1 MTSAFGKAAQALLN
15 ELDSIAQQHPEVM
28 DTECRERL
36 FDVLFLSVIRPQV
49 GSVLLEDGLLQDGL
63 PEDGLPDEYGLY
75 DAAGNAR
82 VRAAFQKYVPS
93 AVRAASLEGL
103 TTPAQ
108 RLAAFQ
114 DSSSDAGTSTDE
126 YFGWLDPQEV
136 GE

>member
-1 MTSAFGKAAQALLN
+1 MTSAFGAATQALLN

-36 FDVLFLSVIRPQV
+36 FDVLFLSVIRPQI
-49 GSVLLEDGLLQDGL
+49 GSVLLEDGLL
-63 PEDGLPDEYGLY
+63 EDGLPDEYGLY

-93 AVRAASLEGL
+93 AARAASLEGL

>member
-1 MTSAFGKAAQALLN
+1 MTSAFGEAAQALLN

-36 FDVLFLSVIRPQV
+36 FDALFLSVIRPQV
-49 GSVLLEDGLLQDGL
+49 GSGLL
-63 PEDGLPDEYGLY
+63 EDGLPDEYGLY

-126 YFGWLDPQEV
+126 YFGWLNPQEV